1 MTRPVHAT
9 DPDGPP
15 DRKSV
20 LFCPNCDHHSPI
32 EGDWIVRE
40 RTTSVEYRC
49 PDCETLLTERE
60 RGYEREHERA
70 PIARAWSAWVRAA
83 SAWLKPPKRLRA

>member
-15 DRKSV
+15 GRKSV
-20 LFCPNCDHHSPI
+20 LFCPACGHENPV

-49 PDCETLLTERE
+49 PACDERLTERE
-60 RGYEREHERA
+60 REQP

-83 SAWLKPPKRLRA
+83 SAWMRPPKRHQA